1 MDHDYYAILGISKT
15 ARPEEIKKAYL
26 QLARENHPDRIRDPI
41 QKAEADRKF
50 QLITEAYNQLRD
62 ETARREYDRTLDRK
76 VRTPEEEARLF
87 FKNGELQEQSREYT
101 NALKYYYEAMR
112 LQPDKLEYVIAAG
125 RILSMDKT
133 KQRQAA
139 ELYEQTIAKHPDSP
153 EPRLELGSLYM
164 RTGMFMRAKR
174 VYEAALQQ
182 LPNHPELKRKLA
194 EAVAAEKKGPARGR

>member
-1 MDHDYYAILGISKT
+1 MDPDYYAILGIAKT
-15 ARPEEIKKAYL
+15 AGPDDIKKAYL
-26 QLARENHPDRIRDPI
+26 RLARDNHPDRIRDPA

-62 ETARREYDRTLDRK
+62 EKARREYDRTLDRK

-112 LQPDKLEYVIAAG
+112 LQPEKLEYMLAAG
-125 RILSMDKT
+125 RILSMEG

-139 ELYEQTIAKHPDSP
+139 ELYEQAMAKHPASP
-153 EPRLELGSLYM
+153 EPCLELGGLYM
-164 RTGMFMRAKR
+164 RSGMHLRAKR
-174 VYEAALQQ
+174 VYEAAIRQF
-182 LPNHPELKRKLA
+182 PNHADLRRKLA
-194 EAVAAEKKGPARGR
+194 EVAAAEKKSPARGR